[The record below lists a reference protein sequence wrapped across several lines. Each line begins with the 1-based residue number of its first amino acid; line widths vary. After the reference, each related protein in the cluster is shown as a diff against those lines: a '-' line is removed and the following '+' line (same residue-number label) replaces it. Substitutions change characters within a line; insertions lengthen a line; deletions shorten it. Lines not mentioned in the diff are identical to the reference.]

1 MKEKIKII
9 FLIILFVLILF
20 GIKVLLDNQNQS
32 FVQNQV
38 NSENSI
44 NNKTEINSI
53 KENVL
58 EVTSENF
65 ELEVLNSDKT
75 VIIDFYADWCTPC
88 KVLSP
93 IVKEVANE
101 NENIKV
107 VKINIDEV
115 QDIANQYSIMSI
127 PTLVVIKNGEEV
139 NRSVGVISKT
149 EIIDMVK

>member
-1 MKEKIKII
+1 MKEKLKII

-44 NNKTEINSI
+44 NKTEINSI

>member
-1 MKEKIKII
+1 MKEKLKII

-75 VIIDFYADWCTPC
+75 VIIDFYADWCIPC

>member
-1 MKEKIKII
+1 MKEKLKII

-20 GIKVLLDNQNQS
+20 GIKVLLDNQS

>member
-1 MKEKIKII
+1 MKEKLKII

>member
-1 MKEKIKII
+1 MKEKLKII

-75 VIIDFYADWCTPC
+75 VVIDFYADWCNPC